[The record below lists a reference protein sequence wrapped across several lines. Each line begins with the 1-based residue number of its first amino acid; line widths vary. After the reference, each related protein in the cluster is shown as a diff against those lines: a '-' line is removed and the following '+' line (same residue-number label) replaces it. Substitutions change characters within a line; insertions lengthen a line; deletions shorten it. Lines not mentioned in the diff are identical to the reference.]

1 MGHQRD
7 AAFGNS
13 RVFCATRGGGLSLL
27 TLAEILPYVLAL
39 RSVLLGLSLSKIPL
53 VFIHLLSPQS

>member
-13 RVFCATRGGGLSLL
+13 RVFCATRGGGLSSL

-39 RSVLLGLSLSKIPL
+39 GLVLLG
-53 VFIHLLSPQS
+53 